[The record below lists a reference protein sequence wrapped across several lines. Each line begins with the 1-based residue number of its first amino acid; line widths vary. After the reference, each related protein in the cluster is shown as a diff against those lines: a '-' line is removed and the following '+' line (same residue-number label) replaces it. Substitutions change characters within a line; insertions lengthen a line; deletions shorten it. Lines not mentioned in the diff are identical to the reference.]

1 MTFKHRSS
9 RDHTSI
15 DRVIK
20 KALFSLLPEV
30 VMTAD
35 GSAEFPRPTT
45 NQSKHFEKGV
55 YFALEKWVIQGF
67 KSKSASHLISK

>member
-1 MTFKHRSS
+1 
-9 RDHTSI
+9 
-15 DRVIK
+15 
-20 KALFSLLPEV
+20 
-30 VMTAD
+30 MTAD

-45 NQSKHFEKGV
+45 NQNKHFEKGV